1 MEASDV
7 KILENPNRLRQ
18 IRDQMVVRD
27 VQLDTDDTV
36 YPALTALIARTLG
49 ETGLVEDMSQALG
62 FKPALTLH
70 LLNAAVGSTASF
82 LLTESIRRD
91 ELSDLADQAV
101 VSRPSKLFGS
111 GALSE
116 MEMDDLFREISR
128 MPNLLPRFNAAR
140 IRRSGSKRLAVSIG
154 IKPIV
159 RCGPNAARSS
169 ITILDFSQPD
179 DPKVLGGFPSKAAYP
194 ECAKAALEAAQSLL
208 DRTGALKEGIDVT
221 VVDWITSPADF
232 RSLAK
237 LEKKGFKFLVQS
249 RIGLEPA
256 EGIARKLVKK
266 DSLDNKE
273 WMETGRSSEIISD
286 LEIPRLEKKVSAVFL
301 HETSFEDA
309 MAEGLEDELT
319 EGNITQEE
327 FLKRREICGFR
338 AFYTS
343 SADLDLLNV
352 GEIWYQNFD
361 AIPQD
366 ATKTYADCVD
376 AYNGTGFDDAT
387 LQGRFFMTYVVIAVI
402 DALYEKYLK
411 NADYDDV
418 DGEWLDRLPDNFIAP
433 LVRLQTLGVVRDKDK
448 DDADIRFAASDEEL
462 QACRDAA
469 RIYDAEDLLDTAQ
482 KAWDGTSVNP
492 VLARIRAASKS

>member
-49 ETGLVEDMSQALG
+49 ETGLVEDMSQTLG
-62 FKPALTLH
+62 FNPALTLH

-237 LEKKGFKFLVQS
+237 LEKKGFKFLVQ
-249 RIGLEPA
+249 
-256 EGIARKLVKK
+256 
-266 DSLDNKE
+266 
-273 WMETGRSSEIISD
+273 
-286 LEIPRLEKKVSAVFL
+286 
-301 HETSFEDA
+301 
-309 MAEGLEDELT
+309 
-319 EGNITQEE
+319 
-327 FLKRREICGFR
+327 
-338 AFYTS
+338 
-343 SADLDLLNV
+343 
-352 GEIWYQNFD
+352 
-361 AIPQD
+361 
-366 ATKTYADCVD
+366 
-376 AYNGTGFDDAT
+376 
-387 LQGRFFMTYVVIAVI
+387 
-402 DALYEKYLK
+402 
-411 NADYDDV
+411 
-418 DGEWLDRLPDNFIAP
+418 
-433 LVRLQTLGVVRDKDK
+433 
-448 DDADIRFAASDEEL
+448 
-462 QACRDAA
+462 
-469 RIYDAEDLLDTAQ
+469 
-482 KAWDGTSVNP
+482 
-492 VLARIRAASKS
+492 

>member
-7 KILENPNRLRQ
+7 KILENPKRLRE

-27 VQLDTDDTV
+27 VELDTDDTV
-36 YPALTALIARTLG
+36 YPALTALIARTLE

-62 FKPALTLH
+62 YNPTLTLH
-70 LLNAAVGSTASF
+70 LLNAAVGSTTSF
-82 LLTESIRRD
+82 LLTESFRRKD
-91 ELSDLADQAV
+91 LSYLANRAV

-116 MEMDDLFREISR
+116 MEMNDLFREINRS
-128 MPNLLPRFNAAR
+128 PNLLERFNAAR

-154 IKPIV
+154 MEPIV
-159 RCGPNAARSS
+159 RCSPNSARSS

-179 DPKVLGGFPSKAAYP
+179 DPKVLGGFPSKANYP
-194 ECAKAALEAAQSLL
+194 DCAKAAFEAAQSLL
-208 DRTGALKEGIDVT
+208 DRTGALKEDFDVT
-221 VVDWITSPADF
+221 VIDWLTSPADF

-249 RIGLEPA
+249 SIDLEPA
-256 EGIARKLVKK
+256 AGIARKLVKK
-266 DSLDNKE
+266 DSLDNQE
-273 WMETGRSSEIISD
+273 WMETGCSSEIISE

-309 MAEGLEDELT
+309 MAEGLEGELA

-338 AFYTS
+338 AFYAS
-343 SADLDLLNV
+343 NAEIDLMNV
-352 GEIWYQNFD
+352 EEIWYQNFD
-361 AIPQD
+361 AVPQD
-366 ATKTYADCVD
+366 AKTCAKCMD
-376 AYNGTGFDDAT
+376 AYNGTGIDGAAP
-387 LQGRFFMTYVVIAVI
+387 QARFFMTYVVIAVI
-402 DALYEKYLK
+402 DALHEKYLK
-411 NADYDDV
+411 NASNANN
-418 DGEWLDRLPDNFIAP
+418 DGKWLDHLPDDFVAT
-433 LVRLQTLGVVRDKDK
+433 LLRLQTLGVARDEG
-448 DDADIRFAASDEEL
+448 AAEMRFAASEHEL

>member
-1 MEASDV
+1 
-7 KILENPNRLRQ
+7 
-18 IRDQMVVRD
+18 
-27 VQLDTDDTV
+27 
-36 YPALTALIARTLG
+36 
-49 ETGLVEDMSQALG
+49 
-62 FKPALTLH
+62 
-70 LLNAAVGSTASF
+70 
-82 LLTESIRRD
+82 
-91 ELSDLADQAV
+91 
-101 VSRPSKLFGS
+101 
-111 GALSE
+111 
-116 MEMDDLFREISR
+116 
-128 MPNLLPRFNAAR
+128 
-140 IRRSGSKRLAVSIG
+140 
-154 IKPIV
+154 
-159 RCGPNAARSS
+159 
-169 ITILDFSQPD
+169 
-179 DPKVLGGFPSKAAYP
+179 
-194 ECAKAALEAAQSLL
+194 
-208 DRTGALKEGIDVT
+208 
-221 VVDWITSPADF
+221 
-232 RSLAK
+232 
-237 LEKKGFKFLVQS
+237 
-249 RIGLEPA
+249 
-256 EGIARKLVKK
+256 
-266 DSLDNKE
+266 
-273 WMETGRSSEIISD
+273 METGRSSEIISD

-343 SADLDLLNV
+343 SADLDLLNI

-402 DALYEKYLK
+402 DALYKKYLK

-418 DGEWLDRLPDNFIAP
+418 DGEWLDRLPDDFVAT
-433 LVRLQTLGVVRDKDK
+433 LLRLQTLGVARDES
-448 DDADIRFAASDEEL
+448 AAEMRFAASEHEL
-462 QACRDAA
+462 QACRAAA